1 MILEYHPL
9 TVSDLNNAISYYNQQ
24 RAGLGEEFRSEIHAA
39 IETIRTNP
47 FRFSVVEQDIRRCFV
62 RRFPYGILF
71 RIINDEKVRV
81 LIIRHHRRRPG
92 FGLRRQ

>member
-47 FRFSVVEQDIRRCFV
+47 FRFSVVERDIRRCFV